1 MNRIEETLAMMEL
14 VYRCETLERER
25 DEWRECCERMLWSAP
40 ATFANNVEWLK
51 AMLLAKKLIEKQL
64 ATRRVDAI
72 LDQKK
77 EGEHNG

>member
-14 VYRCETLERER
+14 VYRCETLEIER

-40 ATFANNVEWLK
+40 AAFANNIEWLK